1 MKSKLIFWLNFLW
14 ACLTAFSFPVC
25 LGLTYLWITGHAKGY
40 GYDLGSEADV
50 SVMMGC
56 LMLLV
61 WLILAM
67 PSNIYA
73 FKKVRAK
80 GTFYVIILAVAFL
93 LLAALCIHL
102 LGGWNEFEKAF
113 HP

>member
-1 MKSKLIFWLNFLW
+1 MKSKLIFGLNFLW
-14 ACLTAFSFPVC
+14 ACVIAFSFPVY
-25 LGLTYLWITGHAKGY
+25 LGVIYLWITGHAKGY

-56 LMLLV
+56 FMLLI
-61 WLILAM
+61 WLILAI
-67 PSNIYA
+67 PSNIYV
-73 FKKVRAK
+73 FKKVKAK
-80 GTFYVIILAVAFL
+80 GTFYVIILVVIFL
-93 LLAALCIHL
+93 LLAALGIHL